1 MRERRFTID
10 RRTFIKT
17 ASGLIIM
24 NTFRGRYSPAHA
36 ASPPQS
42 FDFKASVGRWLAIEQ
57 SGALDTAQSGRI
69 TVTPAGGSAK
79 VYPIENGGFS
89 FSIPNNVSSE
99 ILLEVYGMSSRSWG
113 ADFDTGTLRIANHD
127 YNETPLV
134 YHWLE
139 EENAYYL
146 EYWQD
151 SLYVTGPAD
160 PGGYFIGWLYRPLD
174 PLVTSGR
181 LPLAGRSAPAALR
194 ARSEDHDPPPTNTP
208 PDQGQDTG
216 SNGII
221 GVSSN
226 NNGVSIGSDI
236 VLVAM
241 LLLVTGTLC
250 LCCADLAEE
259 DPDPELQP
267 MDTVVSDEIRIPI
280 IPSLAAL
287 EKSGPE
293 RRLENL
299 DFGAVIHLQDP
310 GGNDLGGVFVG
321 LNQEVEIAGGV
332 RVTLTHLLSYPI
344 DQIVITSKWPS
355 ELLAGAERGAYKIT
369 FWAQTV
375 GGLSSNKRFEYC
387 RVED

>member
-1 MRERRFTID
+1 MKERRFTID

-17 ASGLIIM
+17 ASGLVIM
-24 NTFRGRYSPAHA
+24 NTFVGRYSQAHA
-36 ASPPQS
+36 ANPPQS
-42 FDFKASVGRWLAIEQ
+42 FEFKASVGRWLAIGQ
-57 SGALDTAQSGRI
+57 SGALDTAQSGQI
-69 TVTPAGGSAK
+69 TVTPAGGSAT

-89 FSIPNNVSSE
+89 FSIPNNVPSE

-113 ADFDTGTLRIANHD
+113 ADFDTGTLRIKNHD

-160 PGGYFIGWLYRPLD
+160 PGGYFIGWLYQPLD

-181 LPLAGRSAPAALR
+181 LPLAGKSALVAPR
-194 ARSEDHDPPPTNTP
+194 TKDGDHDPPPTNP
-208 PDQGQDTG
+208 PEQGSDTG
-216 SNGII
+216 TNGII
-221 GVSSN
+221 GINGN
-226 NNGVSIGSDI
+226 NNGVSIGSELA
-236 VLVAM
+236 VVAM
-241 LLLVTGTLC
+241 LLLVTGTIC
-250 LCCADLAEE
+250 LCCAALEGVE
-259 DPDPELQP
+259 PDPELQP

-287 EKSGPE
+287 EQNGPE

-310 GGNDLGGVFVG
+310 AGNDLGGVFVG

-332 RVTLTHLLSYPI
+332 KVTLTHLLSYPI

-355 ELLAGAERGAYKIT
+355 ELLAGAERGVYKIT

-387 RVED
+387 RVQD